1 MNDIRV
7 LFLTPNPV
15 EAAGTRYRVLQYLP
29 FLEASGFQCEVA
41 PFLSSRLFDALYK
54 PGGIVRK
61 LLGLAGATM
70 RRLTETLQARRFD
83 VVFVEREAMLFG
95 PPFVEWLVRRVS
107 GRPII
112 FDFDDAIFVGYV
124 SPTYGRMAR
133 WLKCAWKTPRIL
145 EMSSH
150 ILAGNEYLASFARRH
165 NRDVTVLP
173 TVVDTRAFAGTDARR
188 NGGPPVIG
196 WIGSHSTAQYLRIIL
211 PALRELRR
219 RHDFVFRSIGAG
231 APIRIEGVNVENR
244 DWRLDSEIRDF
255 RSLDVGVYPIADDD
269 WSRGKCGFKAIQY
282 MAASVPCV
290 GSPIGM
296 TPEVIQHGRNGLLAR
311 STEEWIESLE
321 RLLSDEGLRQ
331 QISREGLRTVEQ
343 RYSLQ
348 VHAPRLGAILRSVAG
363 AGCSEA
369 GLRRQ
374 S

>member
-15 EAAGTRYRVLQYLP
+15 EAAGTRYRVLQYIP
-29 FLEASGFQCEVA
+29 YLEASGFRCEVA

-61 LLGLAGATM
+61 VFGLAGATV
-70 RRLTETLQARRFD
+70 RRVTETLQARRYD

-95 PPFVEWLVRRVS
+95 PPFVEWLVKRVS

-124 SPTYGRMAR
+124 SPTYGRLAR
-133 WLKCAWKTPRIL
+133 WLKCAWKTRRIL

-150 ILAGNEYLASFARRH
+150 ILAGNQYLADFARRH
-165 NRDVTVLP
+165 NAGVTVLP
-173 TVVDTRAFAGTDARR
+173 TVVDTEAFAGAHAEYR

-196 WIGSHSTAQYLRIIL
+196 WIGSHSTAQYLSIIL
-211 PALRELRR
+211 PALRELRS
-219 RHDFVFRSIGAG
+219 RHEFVFRLIGAG
-231 APIRIEGVNVENR
+231 TPIRIEGVNVENR

-282 MAASVPCV
+282 MAAGVPCI

-296 TPEVIQHGRNGLLAR
+296 TPEVIEHGRNGLLAR
-311 STEEWIESLE
+311 STEEWISALDS
-321 RLLSDEGLRQ
+321 LLSDPGLRERL
-331 QISREGLRTVEQ
+331 SREGRRTVEE
-343 RYSLQ
+343 RYSLK
-348 VHAPRLGAILRSVAG
+348 VHAPRLGAIVRGVAVG
-363 AGCSEA
+363 NHV
-369 GLRRQ
+369 
-374 S
+374 